1 METPESG
8 GLESIALR
16 RQRSPEINLLGLN
29 ELVELDRWALERRSR
44 GLACTAFLGYQQT
57 LCRILG
63 RYKLYLAT
71 TDVGFG
77 AHVMLDGIWESWLTV
92 FMARRVQP
100 GMYVADAGANHGYYT
115 LLFADLVGPAG
126 RVAAIEPN
134 PATATLLRR
143 SVSVNG
149 FASRTEIHERA
160 LTDTDGT
167 TLAFHMPAGEP
178 KNARVVDAT
187 LQGHPEVHAVTSA
200 RLDTLLGHWPQLD
213 FLKIDVEGAEEAMLS
228 GAWGL
233 IERHRPQMVLEY
245 NASRV
250 TDGDGLLNRLA
261 SVYGRIRWIDHES
274 QLRDVS
280 RAELTDASNQE
291 DWLLYLAP

>member
-1 METPESG
+1 M
-8 GLESIALR
+8 ESIALR
-16 RQRSPEINLLGLN
+16 RHRSPELNLLGLN

-57 LCRILG
+57 LCRVLG

-115 LLFADLVGPAG
+115 LLFADLVGPDG

-134 PATATLLRR
+134 PATASLLRR
-143 SVSVNG
+143 SLSVNG
-149 FASRTEIHERA
+149 FDGRTEVHERA
-160 LTDTDGT
+160 LTDADGE
-167 TLAFHMPAGEP
+167 TLAFHMPTGEP
-178 KNARVVDAT
+178 KNARLVSAT
-187 LQGHPEVHAVTSA
+187 LQGHPEVQTVTSA
-200 RLDTLLGHWPQLD
+200 RLDTLLSHWPRLD

-245 NASRV
+245 NASRAS
-250 TDGDGLLNRLA
+250 DGGALLDRLE
-261 SVYGRIRWIDHES
+261 SVYGKIRWIDHES
-274 QLRDVS
+274 QLRGAS
-280 RAELTDASNQE
+280 RAELTDASNHE
-291 DWLLYLAP
+291 DWLLYLEP